1 MPKAFFMVRAVIADP
16 ADRPRFDHWYR
27 TEHLPEARAAFGAK
41 AAWRCWSR
49 TDPREHLAFYEFDNA
64 AAAEAVPALPVL
76 KELIAEF
83 DRVWG
88 DRVTRSR
95 EIWIAAD

>member
-1 MPKAFFMVRAVIADP
+1 MPKAFFLVRAIVADL
-16 ADRPRFDHWYR
+16 ADRPGFDQWYR

-41 AAWRCWSR
+41 AAWRCWNH
-49 TDPREHLAFYEFDNA
+49 TNPREHLAFYEFDDP
-64 AAAEAVPALPVL
+64 AAAEAVPTLPALRG
-76 KELIAEF
+76 LIAEF

-95 EIWIAAD
+95 EILVVAD